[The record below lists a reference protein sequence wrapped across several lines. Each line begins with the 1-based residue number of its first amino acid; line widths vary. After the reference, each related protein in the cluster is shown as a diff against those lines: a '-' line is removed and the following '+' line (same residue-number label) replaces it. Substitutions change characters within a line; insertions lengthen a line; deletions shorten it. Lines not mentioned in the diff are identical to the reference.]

1 MKKFCYLLALC
12 VLPLLMQGCDNEKIK
27 EKTIIETPLN
37 SFTRAG
43 SVARGA
49 EPFRIVQAQGELGG
63 QTLTDLRT
71 ESVEKSSLNIYAVEY
86 NTIGVVAVATWGDRT
101 LRVVLLNVPLAG
113 QAGDVTADAQV
124 LADVGYDGG
133 VLTRTEAEVK
143 GSIKSQWNEKR
154 TKIEKLDCSVE
165 ILTQLDGK
173 PLRLLISGVE

>member
-1 MKKFCYLLALC
+1 MGRQDF
-12 VLPLLMQGCDNEKIK
+12 
-27 EKTIIETPLN
+27 
-37 SFTRAG
+37 
-43 SVARGA
+43 
-49 EPFRIVQAQGELGG
+49 
-63 QTLTDLRT
+63 
-71 ESVEKSSLNIYAVEY
+71 
-86 NTIGVVAVATWGDRT
+86 
-101 LRVVLLNVPLAG
+101 RVVLLNVPLAG